1 MKVLIVAAKLT
12 KMLEMRK
19 TKIFTLESILLC
31 SFCPSPEEPAGQR
44 PGKSVGPSPPLQ
56 GPCEDPQLGAQ
67 AGRLHDRQTSLRQ
80 ASVGLQ
86 GQTGEIQQG
95 GQRSVNLYR

>member
-31 SFCPSPEEPAGQR
+31 SYCPSPEEPAGQR
-44 PGKSVGPSPPLQ
+44 YGQSVGPSPPLQ
-56 GPCEDPQLGAQ
+56 GPGEVPQLGTQ
-67 AGRLHDRQTSLRQ
+67 AGGLHDRQTSLRQ

-86 GQTGEIQQG
+86 GQTGEIQHCG
-95 GQRSVNLYR
+95 SWAVNE